1 MRALLIAAAAMLAS
15 GSAWAEC
22 IPAPVA
28 DPFQVSTPVEPTG
41 LAAGA
46 AGGEAQR
53 DRRGRIVAPVFVNG
67 EGPFR
72 FIVDTGA
79 NRSVLSPGL
88 AQRLGLTA
96 YGEGP
101 VHTIHGQT
109 IAPMVAVNSLT
120 YGELSLPS
128 DQMPLLGGAV
138 LAGEQGLLGVDGL
151 RDRRLRMDFEHDCIE
166 IVPSRSAGPL
176 RGWARL
182 DGEIRFGHL
191 LMVRG
196 SVRGFPVNVL
206 IDTGSDTTL
215 ANRALSEA
223 LRARMRNPI
232 RGPDDFNRAYTAG
245 EPIVLDASM
254 LLPRLQLGELD
265 MANVVAYVGD
275 FHVFSLWGL
284 ENEPTLL
291 VGMDVISHARAIAI
305 DYGRNAVY
313 FRLDGG
319 ARRRARTLQAE
330 GVTDPGCC
338 ARFRIGND

>member
-1 MRALLIAAAAMLAS
+1 MRALLIAAAAFLGG

-22 IPAPVA
+22 LTAPEL
-28 DPFQVSTPVEPTG
+28 DPFEVSTPVEPTG
-41 LAAGA
+41 FAAAA

-53 DRRGRIVAPVFVNG
+53 DRRGRVVAPVYVNG

-96 YGEGP
+96 YGEAP
-101 VHTIHGQT
+101 VHTIHGET
-109 IAPMVAVNSLT
+109 IAPMVTVNSLT
-120 YGELSLPS
+120 YGGLTLPGE
-128 DQMPLLGGAV
+128 QVPLLGGAV

-151 RDRRLRMDFEHDCIE
+151 RNRRLRMDFEHDCIE
-166 IVPSRSAGPL
+166 IVPSRTAGPL

-196 SVRGFPVNVL
+196 SVRGLPINVL

-223 LRARMRNPI
+223 LRARMRTPI
-232 RGPDDFNRAYTAG
+232 RGAEDFTRAYTAG

-254 LLPRLQLGELD
+254 LIPRLSLNELD

-275 FHVFSLWGL
+275 FHVFSVWGL

-291 VGMDVISHARAIAI
+291 IGMDVISHARAIAI
-305 DYGRNAVY
+305 DYGRNQVY

-330 GVTDPGCC
+330 GITDPGCC
-338 ARFRIGND
+338 ARFQIGN